1 MSGTQHYS
9 RHILSLNMETSESY
23 IPQNRILY
31 HSNVDTVHPQILC
44 DCYDGKCGLRTEAPH
59 FSQLTKYLPSS
70 PYNILLHDTPNDEAH
85 DCGVSQ
91 TARPLSCIMS
101 SLKDNSA
108 MDD

>member
-44 DCYDGKCGLRTEAPH
+44 DCYDGNCGLRTEAPH

-70 PYNILLHDTPNDEAH
+70 PYNILLHDTTNDEAH
-85 DCGVSQ
+85 DG
-91 TARPLSCIMS
+91 
-101 SLKDNSA
+101 SLRRFADGA
-108 MDD
+108 PIVVHYVVFEGQ